1 MYAKIKL
8 NNLFNSLPREKGI
21 EIMKKSK
28 NIGEFLVNIDERPGG
43 SGYKRFYS
51 YCEKYK
57 INYDDYFTHKII
69 HQPNRNKK
77 TEEILVENSIYLSTN
92 SLKKKL
98 LKEKILE
105 NKCVSCGNNGTWN
118 EKPLALHLD
127 HINGNHTDNRLENL
141 RMLCPNCHAQTETYC
156 GKNVKQENK
165 PVVKP
170 VKELCS
176 ACNVNEIWKTSKKCR
191 ECYSLEIR
199 KVVNRPS
206 KEELLKELE
215 TTSYVQL
222 GKKYNVSDNTI
233 RKWLKKK

>member
-1 MYAKIKL
+1 MDTKIKL

-28 NIGEFLVNIDERPGG
+28 NISEFLVSIEERPGG

-57 INYDDYFTHKII
+57 IKYEQYFTHEQIKK
-69 HQPNRNKK
+69 PNINKK
-77 TEEILVENSIYLSTN
+77 LEEILVENSTYLSTN
-92 SLKKKL
+92 NLKKRI
-98 LKEKILE
+98 LKEGVLE

-118 EKPLALHLD
+118 GKTLALHLD

-141 RMLCPNCHAQTETYC
+141 RILCPNCHAQTETYC

-165 PVVKP
+165 PIAKP
-170 VKELCS
+170 VKQLCS
-176 ACNVNEIWKTSKKCR
+176 VCNVKEIWKTSKKCK
-191 ECYSLEIR
+191 ECNSLEKR
-199 KVVNRPS
+199 KVVDRPS
-206 KEELLKELE
+206 KDDLLEQLK
-215 TTSYVQL
+215 TSNYVQL

-233 RKWLKKK
+233 RKWLKNK

>member
-1 MYAKIKL
+1 MDTKIKL
-8 NNLFNSLPREKGI
+8 NDLFNSLPREKGI

-28 NIGEFLVNIDERPGG
+28 NIGEFLVNIDQRKGG

-57 INYDDYFTHKII
+57 INYDDYFTHEQIKK
-69 HQPNRNKK
+69 PNINKK
-77 TEEILVENSIYLSTN
+77 MEEILVENSTYLNTN
-92 SLKKKL
+92 NLKNKL

-141 RMLCPNCHAQTETYC
+141 RILCPNCHAQTETYC

-165 PVVKP
+165 PIVKP
-170 VKELCS
+170 LKELCS
-176 ACNVNEIWKTSKKCR
+176 ACYLNEIWKTSKKCR
-191 ECYSLEIR
+191 ECDSLEKR
-199 KVVNRPS
+199 KVINRPS
-206 KEELLKELE
+206 KEELLEELE
-215 TTSYVQL
+215 TMSYVQL

-233 RKWLKKK
+233 RKWLKK